1 MIWRRGLLWLVLLV
15 TVAAAEPVKSTV
27 TVPMRDGVKLRADL
41 YVPEPGRPWP
51 VLLHRSPYDRKR
63 AEAIALRYA
72 AAGYAV
78 LVQDCRGR
86 FESEGAFHPYNNEG
100 QDGYD
105 TLDWIRKQPWSNGRV
120 AMFGASYTG
129 AVQWQAAVE
138 DAPGLVALAPTAT
151 WTSFYRN
158 LYLGGVIRLDLISGW
173 TAGMAK
179 PATTP
184 ALAPGALAKI
194 LLDKPALE
202 IDDAIGWPIPWLDG
216 FLAHPHPDGFWRR
229 LDLTSAVEKLNLP
242 AQHIV
247 GYYDF
252 FSRETSRAFQRLHRT
267 TRNQQLI
274 LGPWDHGSI
283 SRQQTGDLDFG
294 PSAALDVPAE
304 NIKWFD
310 RFVKQEG
317 GAPVVPVR
325 YFSMGE
331 NVWRTSQSWPPS
343 DARARHFYLHP
354 KGLLAGDPVTSPTQ
368 LAALR
373 ADPANPVPAAA
384 GQQPLWGPTDLASV
398 LSRPDVATFRG
409 APMKTPLRI
418 AGEVTAELNVSTD
431 APDGDWAV
439 RLLDV
444 HPNGAAYPVASGI
457 LRMSFR
463 DDENATAPA
472 EPGKRYVVRVDLGPT
487 AIAFQPG
494 HRIAVM
500 IAPSMFPLYGV
511 NRNTGKDAG
520 AVTNRVALQK
530 IFSGSRISLPE
541 ATHRAVAA
549 TKNHPQNIT
558 RYARRNPA
566 LRSALDID

>member
-1 MIWRRGLLWLVLLV
+1 MIWRRGPLWLVLLV
-15 TVAAAEPVKSTV
+15 TGVAGEPVKSTV

-158 LYLGGVIRLDLISGW
+158 LYLGGVIRLDLITGW

-229 LDLTSAVEKLNLP
+229 LDLTGAVEKLNLP

-252 FSRETSRAFQRLHRT
+252 FSRESSRAFQRLRHTKRS
-267 TRNQQLI
+267 QQLI

-304 NIKWFD
+304 NIQWFD
-310 RFVKQEG
+310 RFVKQTNSAAFE
-317 GAPVVPVR
+317 PVR

-331 NVWRTSQSWPPS
+331 NRWRTAQSWPPG
-343 DARARHFYLHP
+343 DTRARHFYLHP
-354 KGLLAGDPVTSPTQ
+354 NGALSTAPVTGTNQ
-368 LAALR
+368 LASLR

-384 GQQPLWGPTDLASV
+384 GQRPLWGPTDLSAFFA
-398 LSRPDVATFRG
+398 RPDVAAFRG
-409 APMKTPLRI
+409 EPLNAPLRI
-418 AGEVTAELNVSTD
+418 AGEVTAELSVSTD

-444 HPNGAAYPVASGI
+444 HPDGAAYPVASGI

-463 DDENATAPA
+463 DGESKAVPA
-472 EPGKRYVVRVDLGPT
+472 EAGKTYKVRVDLGPT

-494 HRIAVM
+494 HRVAVM
-500 IAPSMFPLYGV
+500 IAPSMFPLYAV
-511 NRNTGKDAG
+511 NRNTSKGAESAVNRIAVQRVFAG
-520 AVTNRVALQK
+520 SRVALPVVEGK
-530 IFSGSRISLPE
+530 
-541 ATHRAVAA
+541 
-549 TKNHPQNIT
+549 
-558 RYARRNPA
+558 
-566 LRSALDID
+566 